1 MASTIPPRLLDSS
14 KSTIVPLADVPAHL
28 STFLHSIEDPEM
40 VSRLQGIVDC
50 IEGGVGGGV
59 DFAAL
64 IKGGE
69 KRKVEED
76 EEEDDEKKAKKHKK
90 DKKEKKE
97 KKEKKDK
104 KKKSKKDSP

>member
-50 IEGGVGGGV
+50 IEGEVGGVV

-76 EEEDDEKKAKKHKK
+76 EEEVRMMVAREANRRI
-90 DKKEKKE
+90 
-97 KKEKKDK
+97 
-104 KKKSKKDSP
+104 SRLRLSR